1 MKASTPLSNSIA
13 NTLKLDE
20 TSQADASRPIN
31 TDELEQQ
38 AKEART
44 RLLKA
49 VDALDQKRHAL
60 TKPARVIGGG
70 VIPAALIS
78 GAIVAAGSLA
88 VFALTKRRKRSFLN
102 RVRLVQHEP
111 SMASQVARHVGLTVL
126 TFALGEAGKLA
137 VKKLL
142 PTRAGLDAVN
152 KARRP

>member
-49 VDALDQKRHAL
+49 VDVLDQKRHAL
-60 TKPARVIGGG
+60 TKLPA
-70 VIPAALIS
+70 
-78 GAIVAAGSLA
+78 
-88 VFALTKRRKRSFLN
+88 
-102 RVRLVQHEP
+102 
-111 SMASQVARHVGLTVL
+111 
-126 TFALGEAGKLA
+126 
-137 VKKLL
+137 
-142 PTRAGLDAVN
+142 
-152 KARRP
+152 